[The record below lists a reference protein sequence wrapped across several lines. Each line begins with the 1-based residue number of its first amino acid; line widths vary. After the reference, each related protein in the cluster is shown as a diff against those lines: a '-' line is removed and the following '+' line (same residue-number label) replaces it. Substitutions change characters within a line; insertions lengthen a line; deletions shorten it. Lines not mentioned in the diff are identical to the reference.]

1 MSVFIREH
9 LNYWYSLKAYYL
21 AKTMADVPFQVI
33 LRWSRTQW
41 FRHAVCI
48 VQSVNNTLSSSTG
61 DLPNHVLQYSILDDR
76 TASRSSSLPP
86 LHGFVHIHS
95 PGSPIP
101 GSTYRCCI
109 DISAGGQN
117 PKACRVGLLIQMIF
131 GFWYYLG
138 ICTSLCRTR
147 RWWMM
152 CFICCIQFTFYA
164 DFTQIVELNCAAL
177 NQHLVVF
184 QP

>member
-1 MSVFIREH
+1 MFIREH

-33 LRWSRTQW
+33 LRLSRTQG

-61 DLPNHVLQYSILDDR
+61 DLPNYVLQYSVLDDR
-76 TASRSSSLPP
+76 TASRSSSLPA

-101 GSTYRCCI
+101 GSAYRCCVN
-109 DISAGGQN
+109 ISAGGQTPN
-117 PKACRVGLLIQMIF
+117 PVESAYLYKCLLVFDTILAFALSCVEPIDDGLCVLFVAFSLHLSAGGGMFFFLWLPETLLSI
-131 GFWYYLG
+131 YVV
-138 ICTSLCRTR
+138 TS
-147 RWWMM
+147 
-152 CFICCIQFTFYA
+152 
-164 DFTQIVELNCAAL
+164 
-177 NQHLVVF
+177 
-184 QP
+184 

>member
-33 LRWSRTQW
+33 LRSPTQW

-48 VQSVNNTLSSSTG
+48 VQSVNNTLSSSIG
-61 DLPNHVLQYSILDDR
+61 DLPNHVLQYSVLDDR
-76 TASRSSSLPP
+76 TASRSSSLPA

-101 GSTYRCCI
+101 GSAYRSCI
-109 DISAGGQN
+109 DISAGGQTPN
-117 PKACRVGLLIQMIF
+117 PVESAYLYKCLLVF
-131 GFWYYLG
+131 DTTLAFALPCVELRDDESCTLFVAFSLHLSAGGGKFFSVATWNPLKYYLV
-138 ICTSLCRTR
+138 TS
-147 RWWMM
+147 
-152 CFICCIQFTFYA
+152 
-164 DFTQIVELNCAAL
+164 
-177 NQHLVVF
+177 
-184 QP
+184 